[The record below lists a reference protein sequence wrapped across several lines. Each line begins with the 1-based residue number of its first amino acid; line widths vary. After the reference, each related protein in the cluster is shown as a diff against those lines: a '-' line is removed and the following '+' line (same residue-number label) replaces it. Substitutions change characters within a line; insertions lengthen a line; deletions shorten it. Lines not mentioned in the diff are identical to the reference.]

1 MALPKL
7 NDKPKYEL
15 VIPSTQKKV
24 KFRPYLVKEEKVLM
38 LAMESQDQIQIFEA
52 IADTIEACVDGDID
66 KNALTTFD
74 IEYMFVKIR
83 TKSVGENIKL
93 TPKCEECEEE
103 NEINIG
109 LDEIIINIPEENHI
123 IKISDDINIK
133 MRWPSFLSVLSDD
146 VVNDKSE
153 TEQTFKMISK
163 CIESVMTEDEN
174 MMFKDEPK
182 KEKFSYKR
190 VQENTEST
198 VSKSSNNIIINSTDQ
213 MLFDRSIIKVKA
225 GESVTLTLNH
235 TGKIAKEFMGHN
247 FALIKEGVDID
258 DFALRAMTAKESD
271 YIPEGDETYAYTKML
286 GGGES
291 DRITFDS
298 PKPGT
303 YTFLCTFPGHYQVM
317 RGEFIVE

>member
-182 KEKFSYKR
+182 KDQIEFIESLNNEQFNAIREFVEKMPSLEHDASYKC
-190 VQENTEST
+190 T
-198 VSKSSNNIIINSTDQ
+198 
-213 MLFDRSIIKVKA
+213 A
-225 GESVTLTLNH
+225 C
-235 TGKIAKEFMGHN
+235 GHDN
-247 FALIKEGVDID
+247 ELKLKGMS
-258 DFALRAMTAKESD
+258 DF
-271 YIPEGDETYAYTKML
+271 
-286 GGGES
+286 
-291 DRITFDS
+291 F
-298 PKPGT
+298 
-303 YTFLCTFPGHYQVM
+303 
-317 RGEFIVE
+317 

>member
-66 KNALTTFD
+66 KNILTTFD

-83 TKSVGENIKL
+83 TKSVGESIKL
-93 TPKCEECEEE
+93 TPKCEECEAE
-103 NEINIG
+103 NEISIG
-109 LDEIIINIPEENHI
+109 LDEIVVNIPEGDNI

-133 MRWPSFLSVLSDD
+133 MKWPSFLSVLSDD
-146 VVNDKSE
+146 VINDKSE

-182 KEKFSYKR
+182 KDQMEFIESLNNEQFNAIREFVEKMPSLEHDASYKCNAC
-190 VQENTEST
+190 EHDNELKLKGMS
-198 VSKSSNNIIINSTDQ
+198 
-213 MLFDRSIIKVKA
+213 
-225 GESVTLTLNH
+225 
-235 TGKIAKEFMGHN
+235 
-247 FALIKEGVDID
+247 
-258 DFALRAMTAKESD
+258 DF
-271 YIPEGDETYAYTKML
+271 
-286 GGGES
+286 
-291 DRITFDS
+291 F
-298 PKPGT
+298 
-303 YTFLCTFPGHYQVM
+303 
-317 RGEFIVE
+317 

>member
-15 VIPSTQKKV
+15 VIPSTKQKV

-52 IADTIEACVDGDID
+52 IADTIEACVVGDID
-66 KNALTTFD
+66 KNMLTTFD

-83 TKSVGENIKL
+83 TKSVGESIKL
-93 TPKCEECEEE
+93 SPHCGECEAE
-103 NEINIG
+103 NEISIG
-109 LDEIIINIPEENHI
+109 LDDIVVVIPEKNDT

-182 KEKFSYKR
+182 KDQMEFIESLNNEQFKEIRDFVEKMPSLEHDASYKC
-190 VQENTEST
+190 N
-198 VSKSSNNIIINSTDQ
+198 
-213 MLFDRSIIKVKA
+213 A
-225 GESVTLTLNH
+225 C
-235 TGKIAKEFMGHN
+235 GHDN
-247 FALIKEGVDID
+247 ELKLKGMS
-258 DFALRAMTAKESD
+258 DF
-271 YIPEGDETYAYTKML
+271 
-286 GGGES
+286 
-291 DRITFDS
+291 F
-298 PKPGT
+298 
-303 YTFLCTFPGHYQVM
+303 
-317 RGEFIVE
+317 